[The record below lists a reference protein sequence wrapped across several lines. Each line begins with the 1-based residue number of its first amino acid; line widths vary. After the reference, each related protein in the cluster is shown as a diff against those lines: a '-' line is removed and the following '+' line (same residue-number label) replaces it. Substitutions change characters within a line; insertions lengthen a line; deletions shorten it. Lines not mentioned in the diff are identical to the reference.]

1 MTYHLLRFSLK
12 MISYIPFCVLY
23 AFSGGMYFLL
33 YHIIGYRRK
42 VVRKNLTESFPEKN
56 ETEIKRIEK
65 DFYRFFT
72 DNIIEICKM
81 GTMSGEEMSRRM
93 KFTNINEINEVLHWG
108 RSVGLYLGHYGNW
121 EWISSMPLHLYKN
134 AISAQIYHKLNN
146 EDFDRIMLEN
156 RAAHG
161 ATNVE
166 MRKTAR
172 FINEQAKKK
181 QVCIIGFIADQSPK
195 WTELNYFIPYLNH
208 NTPVLTGTEKI
219 IRHYNLDP
227 WFVEVKRVKKGKY
240 EATFVHMHPDDDSQ
254 SDFPLTD
261 LYYSML
267 EKMIRKNPALYLWT
281 HNRFR
286 HGTPITNT
294 QKLNGNGN

>member
-1 MTYHLLRFSLK
+1 MTYQLLRFSLK
-12 MISYIPFCVLY
+12 LISYIPFCVLY

-56 ETEIKRIEK
+56 EAEIKRIEK

-93 KFTNINEINEVLHWG
+93 KFTNIDEINEVLRSG

-134 AISAQIYHKLNN
+134 AVSAQIYHKLSN

-172 FINEQAKKK
+172 FINEQARDGR
-181 QVCIIGFIADQSPK
+181 VSIIGFIADQSPRK
-195 WTELNYFIPYLNH
+195 KDAVYYLKFLNH
-208 NTPVLTGTEKI
+208 EVPVLTGTEKI
-219 IRHYNLDP
+219 IKHYDFDV
-227 WFVEVKRVKKGKY
+227 WFVQPKRIKRGYY
-240 EATFVHMHPDDDSQ
+240 EAEFIHIHDNPRALPDFQ
-254 SDFPLTD
+254 LTD
-261 LYYSML
+261 LYFKIL
-267 EKMIRKNPALYLWT
+267 EQTIHRQPELYLWT
-281 HNRFR
+281 HKRFR
-286 HGTPITNT
+286 YAKPINI
-294 QKLNGNGN
+294 

>member
-33 YHIIGYRRK
+33 YHLIGYRRK

-81 GTMSGEEMSRRM
+81 GTMSAQEMEKRM
-93 KFTNINEINEVLHWG
+93 NFTNIEKINEVLRTG
-108 RSVGLYLGHYGNW
+108 RSVGLYLGHYANW
-121 EWISSMPLHLYKN
+121 EWISSMPIHLYKN
-134 AISAQIYHKLNN
+134 AVSAQIYHKLSND
-146 EDFDRIMLEN
+146 DFDKIMLEN

-172 FINEQAKKK
+172 FINEQAMKN
-181 QVCIIGFIADQSPK
+181 QVCIIGFIADQSPRK
-195 WTELNYFIPYLNH
+195 KDATYYLKFLNH
-208 NTPVLTGTEKI
+208 EIPALTGTEKI
-219 IRHYNLDP
+219 IKHYDFDV
-227 WFVEVKRVKKGKY
+227 WFVQPRRIKRGYY
-240 EATFVHMHPDDDSQ
+240 EAEFIHIHDNPRALPD
-254 SDFPLTD
+254 FKLTD
-261 LYYSML
+261 LYFNML
-267 EKMIRKNPALYLWT
+267 DQAIRKHPELYLWT
-281 HNRFR
+281 HKRFR
-286 HGTPITNT
+286 YAKPIN
-294 QKLNGNGN
+294 KVV